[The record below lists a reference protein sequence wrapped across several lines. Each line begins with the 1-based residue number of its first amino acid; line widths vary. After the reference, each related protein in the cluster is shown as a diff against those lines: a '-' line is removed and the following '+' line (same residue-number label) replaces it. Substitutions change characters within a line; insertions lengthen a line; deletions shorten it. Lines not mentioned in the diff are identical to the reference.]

1 MFIVLLHN
9 FDYTTNEV
17 NNMDG
22 FERRREQ
29 KKKDIIEAA
38 IALFIKYGVQKV
50 SIAEIAKEAS
60 VSQVTIYNYFES
72 KSNLVQ
78 HTFQYYVDQIW
89 DEMKHLLTSELPYEE
104 KIKQLISFEKNMAN
118 SSTNNQF
125 YQDLLKDYAT
135 GQSYVEEVYIKEGL
149 PLLIEFVN
157 DGKNQGFIDP
167 SLSNEAILFYLQM
180 FQEYMQR
187 DDIVHTLLPISE
199 DLTKLFFYGIVGER
213 KNDYENT

>member
-1 MFIVLLHN
+1 
-9 FDYTTNEV
+9 
-17 NNMDG
+17 MDG

>member
-38 IALFIKYGVQKV
+38 IALFIRYGVQKV

-118 SSTNNQF
+118 SSTNNRF

-149 PLLIEFVN
+149 PLLLEFVN
-157 DGKNQGFIDP
+157 DGKKQGFIDP

-187 DDIVHTLLPISE
+187 DDVVHTLLPISE

-213 KNDYENT
+213 KNDHENT